1 MSRYV
6 ALMLMV
12 LFVVSC
18 SSEDRLDVDIPE
30 DEIPGTDIPVE
41 EEVRFEVLS
50 DTTYDYQD
58 FVSGLIDRFA
68 DASGLNP
75 LLQTLL
81 KGSFDK
87 YLQSIR
93 SSCGLED
100 QTLGF
105 RKVAYAYDSIDQH
118 GEPAE
123 LSAMAL
129 WLGYF
134 EKDEW
139 HDLSPDA
146 VALVEHFTVTSNEEC
161 PSEGF
166 PFEAFVNGNSLVI
179 MPDYIGYGVSADMIH
194 PYMNHQVCALNS
206 VDALAAGF
214 AAFDDLSMSD
224 MPEDWEM
231 TVMGASQGGGNAL
244 AVHRMMDEDPGLA
257 EKWHFASSYCAA
269 GAYDPALTVD
279 MYLEYGK
286 TDFPVLFPLTIKSMY
301 DSYPEIL
308 GDFEEEDFYCANYLS
323 MKSDIDDAI
332 GKKELSVAKLNRMCI
347 DYFRTDMHSSGLAY
361 DEISVNDIL
370 SEEIMDRNSE
380 IFKAFYRCLE
390 MNDLTTGWTP
400 SHPVKLYYSE
410 TDSVVPFEN
419 SMAVRDAFGDGHV
432 TLVKGLSFEHEIS
445 CALWMLDVMTQAI

>member
-1 MSRYV
+1 
-6 ALMLMV
+6 
-12 LFVVSC
+12 
-18 SSEDRLDVDIPE
+18 
-30 DEIPGTDIPVE
+30 
-41 EEVRFEVLS
+41 
-50 DTTYDYQD
+50 
-58 FVSGLIDRFA
+58 
-68 DASGLNP
+68 
-75 LLQTLL
+75 
-81 KGSFDK
+81 
-87 YLQSIR
+87 
-93 SSCGLED
+93 
-100 QTLGF
+100 
-105 RKVAYAYDSIDQH
+105 
-118 GEPAE
+118 
-123 LSAMAL
+123 
-129 WLGYF
+129 
-134 EKDEW
+134 
-139 HDLSPDA
+139 
-146 VALVEHFTVTSNEEC
+146 
-161 PSEGF
+161 
-166 PFEAFVNGNSLVI
+166 
-179 MPDYIGYGVSADMIH
+179 
-194 PYMNHQVCALNS
+194 
-206 VDALAAGF
+206 
-214 AAFDDLSMSD
+214 
-224 MPEDWEM
+224 M
-231 TVMGASQGGGNAL
+231 TVLGASQGGGNAL

-269 GAYDPALTVD
+269 GPYDPALTVD

-308 GDFEEEDFYCANYLS
+308 GGFEEEDFYCANYLS

-370 SEEIMDRNSE
+370 SEEIMDRNSG

>member
-1 MSRYV
+1 M
-6 ALMLMV
+6 
-12 LFVVSC
+12 
-18 SSEDRLDVDIPE
+18 I
-30 DEIPGTDIPVE
+30 
-41 EEVRFEVLS
+41 
-50 DTTYDYQD
+50 
-58 FVSGLIDRFA
+58 
-68 DASGLNP
+68 
-75 LLQTLL
+75 
-81 KGSFDK
+81 
-87 YLQSIR
+87 
-93 SSCGLED
+93 
-100 QTLGF
+100 
-105 RKVAYAYDSIDQH
+105 
-118 GEPAE
+118 
-123 LSAMAL
+123 
-129 WLGYF
+129 
-134 EKDEW
+134 
-139 HDLSPDA
+139 
-146 VALVEHFTVTSNEEC
+146 
-161 PSEGF
+161 
-166 PFEAFVNGNSLVI
+166 GNSLVI

-231 TVMGASQGGGNAL
+231 TVLGASQGGGNAL

-269 GAYDPALTVD
+269 GPYDPALTVD

-308 GDFEEEDFYCANYLS
+308 GGFEEEDFFCDNYLNR
-323 MKSDIDDAI
+323 KQEIDDTI
-332 GKKELSVAKLNRMCI
+332 SKKELSVAKLNRMCI

-361 DEISVNDIL
+361 DEISVHDIL